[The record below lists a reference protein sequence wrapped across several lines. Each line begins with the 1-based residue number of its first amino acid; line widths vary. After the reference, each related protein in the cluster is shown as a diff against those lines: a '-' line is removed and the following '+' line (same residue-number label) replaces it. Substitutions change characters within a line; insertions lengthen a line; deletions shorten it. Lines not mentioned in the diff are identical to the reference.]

1 MTIEAKM
8 KTRMEKPDQRSVMI
22 GLLTS
27 QGMTQSQI
35 AKELGISRQRVGQ
48 LADRAE
54 RKGIAV
60 VRRQIKKRICP
71 NCGTE
76 HTYKKK
82 FCSKECRM
90 MAPRKFGGP
99 TSSIEVQIMTCDGCG
114 TKFSRT
120 KRLSYIRDKVR
131 EYRGKD
137 MLKRSFCTREC
148 YLKNGN
154 HK

>member
-1 MTIEAKM
+1 MTMETKM
-8 KTRMEKPDQRSVMI
+8 KTRMEKTDQRSVMI

-35 AKELGISRQRVGQ
+35 AKQLGISRQRVGQ

-54 RKGIAV
+54 RAGIVV
-60 VRRQIKKRICP
+60 VRRQIKKRNCP
-71 NCGTE
+71 NCGVEYT
-76 HTYKKK
+76 HRRK
-82 FCSKECRM
+82 FCSKACSL

-99 TSSIEVQIMTCDGCG
+99 SSGIVVDVMTCDGCG

-120 KRLSYIRDKVR
+120 KRLSYIRQKTC
-131 EYRGKD
+131 EYKGTK
-137 MLKRSFCTREC
+137 MLERSFCTKEC

-154 HK
+154 KK